1 MEQQMSMNTRI
12 RLSVMMFLQYMMLPV
27 WWLPLATYLEKMG
40 LSEWRPLVMST
51 MALGCLS
58 SPLIGMFADR
68 HFPSQHVLA
77 ALNLISG
84 VLLIVVAQVTSG
96 IVVFI
101 ALLLGMLAYMPTW
114 GLTSSISMTH
124 APAEKFPQ
132 IRVFGSIG
140 WVAAGVFSVVALYVF
155 DNKIDGTKIVFYCG
169 AAVSFVGAAFAFLL
183 PHTPPPAKGQKA
195 SIVDALG
202 LRSFS
207 LFKYPD
213 FALYVAVSVMVTIG
227 FSIYWSYFSLYL
239 TDKGVSLLT
248 FTQNLGQ
255 AVEILLMLVVPIA
268 IAKIGLKWA
277 MVVGLL
283 AQLVRYGAL
292 LIGEAAGAEMAPAYI
307 AILVHGL
314 IFGFFFV
321 GGQIYVDRRAPKE
334 MRAQA
339 QGFMFLATFGVGLL
353 IGNFL
358 WDWVIGIYT
367 IDEVRQWQPI
377 WLWTTIAS
385 AAVLVIFAVAFHDK
399 TQHVEKE
406 DVMAAEEE
414 EPAVL

>member
-1 MEQQMSMNTRI
+1 MTETSNQMPMNTRI
-12 RLSVMMFLQYMMLPV
+12 RLSIMMFLQYMMLPV
-27 WWLPLATYLEKMG
+27 WWPPLATYLENAG
-40 LSEWRPLVMST
+40 LDDWKPLVMST

-68 HFPSQHVLA
+68 HFPSQYVLA
-77 ALNLISG
+77 ALNLFSG
-84 VLLIVVAQVTSG
+84 ILLIVAAQVAAGTA
-96 IVVFI
+96 VFI
-101 ALLLGMLAYMPTW
+101 ALLLAMLAYMPTW
-114 GLTSSISMTH
+114 GLTSSISMAH

-140 WVAAGVFSVVALYVF
+140 WVAAAAFSIVALYLF
-155 DNKIDGTKIVFYCG
+155 NNKIDGTKIVFYCG
-169 AAVSFVGAAFAFLL
+169 AGVCFTGAAFAFLL
-183 PHTPPPAKGQKA
+183 PHTAPPAKGKKA
-195 SIVDALG
+195 SIVDVLG

-213 FALYVAVSVMVTIG
+213 FVLYVAASILVTVG

-255 AVEILLMLVVPIA
+255 AVEILLMLIVPIA

-277 MVVGLL
+277 MVIGLL

-292 LIGEAAGAEMAPAYI
+292 LFGEAAGVEMPFAYV

-321 GGQIYVDRRAPKE
+321 GGQIYVDRRAPRD

-358 WDWVIGIYT
+358 WDYVIKVYT
-367 IDEVRQWQPI
+367 VEDVRKWQPI
-377 WLWTTIAS
+377 WLWTTLAS
-385 AAVLVIFAVAFHDK
+385 ALVLVLFAACFRDK
-399 TQHVEKE
+399 TQPGKTA
-406 DVMAAEEE
+406 DV
-414 EPAVL
+414 PADEA

>member
-1 MEQQMSMNTRI
+1 MENMSMNVRI

-27 WWLPLATYLEKMG
+27 WWLPLATYLEKVG
-40 LSEWRPLVMST
+40 LDEWKALIMST

-58 SPLIGMFADR
+58 SPLIGTFADR
-68 HFPSQHVLA
+68 HFASQYVLA
-77 ALNLISG
+77 VLNLFSG
-84 VLLIVVAQVTSG
+84 VLLIIGAQLTSG
-96 IVVFI
+96 LAVFI
-101 ALLLGMLAYMPTW
+101 ALLLAMLAYMPTW
-114 GLTSSISMTH
+114 GLTSSISMAH
-124 APAEKFPQ
+124 SRAEEFPN

-140 WVAAGVFSVVALYVF
+140 WVAAGIFSIVALYILKI
-155 DNKIDGTKIVFYCG
+155 KIDGTKIVFYCG
-169 AAVSFVGAAFAFLL
+169 AAVSFIGAAFAFFL
-183 PHTPPPAKGQKA
+183 PHTPPPAKGTKA
-195 SIVDALG
+195 SVVDVLG

-213 FALYVAVSVMVTIG
+213 FALYVVVSIMVTIA

-239 TDKGVSLLT
+239 TDKGVELLT
-248 FTQNLGQ
+248 FTQNFGQ
-255 AVEILLMLVVPIA
+255 AVEIVLMLVVPIA

-283 AQLVRYGAL
+283 AQLVRYGSL
-292 LIGEAAGAEMAPAYI
+292 LLGEATGAEMALAYV

-321 GGQIYVDRRAPKE
+321 GGQIYVDRKAPKE

-358 WDWVIGIYT
+358 CDWLIKAYT
-367 IDEVRQWQPI
+367 VEDVRQWQPI

-385 AAVLVIFAVAFHDK
+385 AIVVVLFAIAFHDR
-399 TQHVEKE
+399 TQAVEKS
-406 DVMAAEEE
+406 DVTAAEEE
-414 EPAVL
+414 EPAVI

>member
-1 MEQQMSMNTRI
+1 MEQMSMNTRI
-12 RLSVMMFLQYMMLPV
+12 KLSIMMFLQYMMLPV
-27 WWLPLATYLEKMG
+27 WWIPLAKYLENVG
-40 LSEWRPLVMST
+40 LGDWKPLVMST

-58 SPLIGMFADR
+58 SPLIGTFADR
-68 HFPSQHVLA
+68 HFPSQYVLV
-77 ALNLISG
+77 ALNFISG
-84 VLLIVVAQVTSG
+84 ILLIVAGQLTDGSA
-96 IVVFI
+96 VFI
-101 ALLLGMLAYMPTW
+101 ALLLAMLAYMPTW
-114 GLTSSISMTH
+114 GLTSSISMAH
-124 APAEKFPQ
+124 SPAEKFPQ

-140 WVAAGVFSVVALYVF
+140 WVAAGFISIIALKF
-155 DNKIDGTKIVFYCG
+155 FQKEIDGTKTVFYCG
-169 AAVSFVGAAFAFLL
+169 AAVSFIGAAFAFFL
-183 PHTPPPAKGQKA
+183 PHTPPPAKGSKA
-195 SIVDALG
+195 SIVDVLG

-213 FALYVAVSVMVTIG
+213 FSLYVAASILVTIA

-239 TDKGVSLLT
+239 DDKGVTLLT

-292 LIGEAAGAEMAPAYI
+292 LLGEATGAEMSLAYA

-358 WDWVIGIYT
+358 CNWLIETYT
-367 IDEVRQWQPI
+367 VDDVRQWQPI
-377 WLWTTIAS
+377 WMWTTVAS
-385 AAVLVIFAVAFHDK
+385 AAVMIIFALAFKDK
-399 TQHVEKE
+399 TQDIEKA
-406 DVMAAEEE
+406 DVIAAEEE